1 MRGVPSLRATARWYA
16 TRNRLHDT
24 VMANATVVG
33 AGLAG
38 CECAWQLAE
47 RNVRVT
53 LVEQRPLRMTPAHE
67 TEQFAELVCS
77 NSFRSLSPT
86 IAVGSLKQ
94 ELLASGSLL
103 ITLAQSCRVPAGGAL
118 AVDRNRFSQAVTNAI
133 CTHPNI
139 TVVRQTCDKIPRER
153 PCVIATGPLTSNEL
167 AADIARTIGVDNLAY
182 YDAIAPIVDADS
194 VDFTV
199 AFRQSRYGANENN
212 PHAQCDAPDNEQATR
227 DDQAYVNCPFDEAQ
241 YHAFVDALIRE
252 DKVQA
257 HHFEDARYF
266 EGCLPIEELAS
277 RGVMTLAF
285 GPMKPVG
292 LIDTR
297 TGKRPFAVVQL
308 RPENVQNTAFNLVG
322 FQTRLTQPA
331 QGRVFRMIPGLHQA
345 SFLRWGSIHRNTF
358 VHAPSVLDDT
368 LQLRAAPGVYLAGQ
382 VTGVEGYVESIACG
396 LMCGWMLAETIK
408 NRNLPRPGT
417 TTTLGALMA
426 HLTNTKAPFQPS
438 NITWAHVPP
447 IPQRMKKELKKQ
459 ALAQRAMSDLHDWLA
474 RVQPVAP
481 VRNSPCA
488 DPNT

>member
-1 MRGVPSLRATARWYA
+1 MVDA
-16 TRNRLHDT
+16 
-24 VMANATVVG
+24 MVVG

-38 CECAWQLAE
+38 CECVWQLAE

-53 LVEQRPLRMTPAHE
+53 LVEQRPLRTTPAHE
-67 TEQFAELVCS
+67 TEQLAELVCS
-77 NSFRSLSPT
+77 NSFRGLSPT
-86 IAVGSLKQ
+86 NAVGSLKQ

-103 ITLAQSCRVPAGGAL
+103 MALARSCRVPAGGAL

-133 CTHPNI
+133 CNHPNI
-139 TVVRQTCDKIPRER
+139 NVVRQPCDELPRQR
-153 PCVIATGPLTSNEL
+153 PCVIATGPLTSSEL
-167 AADIARTIGVDNLAY
+167 AADLARTIGVDNLAY

-194 VDFTV
+194 IDFTV
-199 AFRQSRYGANENN
+199 AFRQSRYGANEDN
-212 PHAQCDAPDNEQATR
+212 PPAPSSAPGIEQDAR
-227 DDQAYVNCPFDEAQ
+227 DDRAYVNCPFDEAQ
-241 YHAFVDALIRE
+241 YHAFVDALVRE

-277 RGVMTLAF
+277 RGPMTLAF

-308 RPENVQNTAFNLVG
+308 RAENVQKTAFNLVG

-331 QGRVFRMIPGLHQA
+331 QGRVFRMIPGLQRA

-382 VTGVEGYVESIACG
+382 ITGVEGYVESIACG
-396 LMCGWMLAETIK
+396 LMCGWMLAETLN
-408 NRNLPRPGT
+408 NRHLPRPGT
-417 TTTLGALMA
+417 TTTIGALMA
-426 HLTNTKAPFQPS
+426 HLTNTKTPFQPS

-459 ALAQRAMSDLHDWLA
+459 ALADRAMSDLRDWLA
-474 RVQPVAP
+474 RVQPVRT
-481 VRNSPCA
+481 VLDSPCA
-488 DPNT
+488 NPST